1 MKIRSKLLLLIA
13 CLIVTLS
20 LTACVIVPSD
30 GSSSSTLG
38 GAINPS
44 SSSESYNVTIN
55 VETATENQYS
65 SLVEMLEAV
74 RPSVVEIY
82 VSSGTAVGTG
92 AGSGVVVSSLEVG
105 TETAST
111 ADDYIYYYIMTCHH
125 VIDGTDTIVIKD
137 LSGNQF
143 DASLIGGDPQSDIAV
158 LKVGV
163 SKSKESNL
171 AVATIRDINSQTTP
185 LKVGEDVVNI
195 GNPLG
200 FLGGTVTKGIVST
213 LDRSVSVE
221 GNYMMLIQTD
231 CASNPGNS
239 GGGLFDVQGRL
250 IGISNSG
257 YSDRQGLNFA
267 VPIDDA
273 MFVYE
278 SLMET
283 FFYESSTQ
291 YNFGYV
297 EGRARVSAENAYALS
312 FGYDIAFADYSTNM
326 FSYYTYVMQVKTGSV
341 YAKAGFKVGDY
352 ITAVSYKDNTTAVK
366 GAASSALVT
375 YLNELDVK
383 IDDQIIFTV
392 VRNGVSL
399 NLTVTYK
406 QFIYGDTG
414 CTPSTK

>member
-1 MKIRSKLLLLIA
+1 MKKRSKILLLIA
-13 CLIVTLS
+13 CLLATLS
-20 LTACVIVPSD
+20 LTACIVVPSD
-30 GSSSSTLG
+30 GSSNSPVGGST
-38 GAINPS
+38 NPS
-44 SSSESYNVTIN
+44 GSPESYNVTVN

-111 ADDYIYYYIMTCHH
+111 ADDYTNYYIMTCHH
-125 VIDGTDTIVIKD
+125 VIDATDTIVVKD

-143 DASLIGGDPQSDIAV
+143 NAGLIGGDPKSDIAV
-158 LKVGV
+158 LKIAVT
-163 SKSKESNL
+163 KNQANNL
-171 AVATIRDINSQTTP
+171 AVAKIRDINSQTTP

-200 FLGGTVTKGIVST
+200 FLGGTVTKGIIST
-213 LDRSVSVE
+213 LDRTVSVE
-221 GNYMMLIQTD
+221 GKDMMLIQTD

-257 YSDRQGLNFA
+257 YSDSQGLNFA

-273 MFVYE
+273 IFVYE

-283 FFYESSTQ
+283 YFYESKTN

-297 EGRARVSAENAYALS
+297 DGRVRVSAENAYALS

-326 FSYYTYVMQVKTGSV
+326 FSYYTYVMQVKEGSV
-341 YAKAGFKVGDY
+341 YAKAGFKAGDY
-352 ITAVSYKDNTTAVK
+352 VTAVSFNGEKRAVQ

-375 YLNELDVK
+375 YLNDLDVK

-399 NLTVTYK
+399 DLTVTYK

-414 CTPSTK
+414 CTPTTK